1 MQTGFGYEAIPSEKL
16 AILPHVWYNFKA
28 LTRSMTIR
36 HPINAKGVSPKNHT
50 QNMNIHEYQAK
61 QILESYGVNTPRG
74 KVAETPEEAETVAQ
88 ELNFSRYVVKAQI
101 HAGGRGKGGGI
112 KLANSTAEVKQH
124 VETLLGMQL
133 VTPQTGPEGKCVR
146 KVLIAE
152 AAEIVKEYYL
162 AILLDRETSQLTLI
176 GSEEGGIN
184 IEEVAAQTPEKI
196 IRTQIDPAFGLT
208 EFQARQFVYQL
219 ITDPTYR
226 PIIPNT
232 TELILSLYNAFTRC
246 DCSLVEI
253 NPLAIVAKDD
263 NELDIV
269 ALDSKVNLDDNSL
282 WRHPDIAEM
291 RDPYEEDPSE
301 LEASESGLSYIRLDG
316 DIGCMVNGAGL
327 AMATMDIIKQN
338 GGEPANF
345 LDVGGGASVEAVAHA
360 FRLIL
365 ADENVKAVLINIFG
379 GIMKCD
385 TIANGI
391 VEAAKQVKLNVPL
404 VVRLEGTNVELGK
417 QIITESD
424 LDVQQ
429 AEGLSEAAQLAVTVA
444 NSA

>member
-1 MQTGFGYEAIPSEKL
+1 
-16 AILPHVWYNFKA
+16 
-28 LTRSMTIR
+28 
-36 HPINAKGVSPKNHT
+36 
-50 QNMNIHEYQAK
+50 MNIHEYQARR
-61 QILESYGVNTPRG
+61 ILESYGVNTLPG
-74 KVAETPEEAETVAQ
+74 KVAETPEEAEVIAK
-88 ELNFSRYVVKAQI
+88 ELNCPTYVIKAQI
-101 HAGGRGKGGGI
+101 HAGGRGKGGGV
-112 KLANSTAEVKQH
+112 KLANSVAEVKQH
-124 VETLLGMQL
+124 AETILGMQL
-133 VTPQTGPEGKCVR
+133 VTPQTGPEGKLVR

-152 AAEIVKEYYL
+152 AAEIEKEFYL
-162 AILLDRETSQLTLI
+162 AILLDRETSRLTLI
-176 GSEEGGIN
+176 GSEEGGVN
-184 IEEVAAQTPEKI
+184 IEEVAERTPEKI
-196 IRTQIDPAFGLT
+196 IKTQIHPAFGLT
-208 EFQARQFVYQL
+208 EFQAREFTYKL
-219 ITDPTYR
+219 ITDASHR
-226 PIIPNT
+226 SVIPNAT
-232 TELILSLYNAFTRC
+232 QLILSLYNAFTAC

-253 NPLAIVAKDD
+253 NPLTIIKTDD
-263 NELDIV
+263 GLDIV
-269 ALDSKVNLDDNSL
+269 ALDAKVNLDDNSL

-365 ADENVKAVLINIFG
+365 ADENVKAVLVNIFG

-391 VEAAKQVKLNVPL
+391 VEAAKQVELNVPL

-417 QIITESD
+417 QIIAESD
-424 LDVQQ
+424 LNVQQ
-429 AEGLSEAAQLAVTVA
+429 AEGLSEAAQLSVEAA
-444 NSA
+444 NPA

>member
-1 MQTGFGYEAIPSEKL
+1 
-16 AILPHVWYNFKA
+16 
-28 LTRSMTIR
+28 
-36 HPINAKGVSPKNHT
+36 
-50 QNMNIHEYQAK
+50 MNIHEYQAR
-61 QILESYGVNTPRG
+61 QILGSYGVNTLPG
-74 KVAETPEEAETVAQ
+74 KVAETPEEAEAIAQ
-88 ELNFSRYVVKAQI
+88 ELNCPTYVVKAQI
-101 HAGGRGKGGGI
+101 HAGGRGKGGGV
-112 KLANSTAEVKQH
+112 KLANSPAEVKQH
-124 VETLLGMQL
+124 ADAILGMQL
-133 VTPQTGPEGKCVR
+133 VTPQTGPEGKLVR

-152 AAEIVKEYYL
+152 AAEIEKEFYL
-162 AILLDRETSQLTLI
+162 AILLDRETSRLTLI
-176 GSEEGGIN
+176 GSEEGGVN

-196 IRTQIDPAFGLT
+196 IRAEVHPAFGLT
-208 EFQARQFVYQL
+208 EFQAREFAYKL
-219 ITDPTYR
+219 ITDTNYR
-226 PIIPNT
+226 SVIPNAIQ
-232 TELILSLYNAFTRC
+232 LILALYSAFTEC

-253 NPLAIVAKDD
+253 NPLAIVKTDD
-263 NELDIV
+263 ELDIV

-282 WRHPDIAEM
+282 WRHSDIAEM
-291 RDPYEEDPSE
+291 RDPHEEDPSE

-365 ADENVKAVLINIFG
+365 ADENVRAVLVNIFG

-391 VEAAKQVKLNVPL
+391 VEAAKQVELNVPL

-417 QIITESD
+417 QIIDESD
-424 LDVQQ
+424 LNVQQ
-429 AEGLSEAAQLAVTVA
+429 AEGLSEAAQLAVEAA
-444 NSA
+444 NLG

>member
-1 MQTGFGYEAIPSEKL
+1 
-16 AILPHVWYNFKA
+16 
-28 LTRSMTIR
+28 
-36 HPINAKGVSPKNHT
+36 
-50 QNMNIHEYQAK
+50 MNIHEYQAR
-61 QILESYGVNTPRG
+61 QILGSYGVNTLPG
-74 KVAETPEEAETVAQ
+74 KVAETPEEAEAIAQ
-88 ELNFSRYVVKAQI
+88 ELNCPTYVVKAQI
-101 HAGGRGKGGGI
+101 HAGGRGKGGGV
-112 KLANSTAEVKQH
+112 KLANSPIEVKQH
-124 VETLLGMQL
+124 ADAILGMQL
-133 VTPQTGPEGKCVR
+133 VTPQTGPEGKLVR

-152 AAEIVKEYYL
+152 AAEIEKEFYL
-162 AILLDRETSQLTLI
+162 AILLDRETSRLTLI
-176 GSEEGGIN
+176 GSEEGGVN

-196 IRTQIDPAFGLT
+196 IRAEVHPAFGLT
-208 EFQARQFVYQL
+208 EFQAREFAYKL
-219 ITDPTYR
+219 ITDTNYR
-226 PIIPNT
+226 SVIPNAIQ
-232 TELILSLYNAFTRC
+232 LILALYNAFTKC

-253 NPLAIVAKDD
+253 NPLAIVKTDD
-263 NELDIV
+263 ELDIV

-282 WRHPDIAEM
+282 WRHSDIAEM
-291 RDPYEEDPSE
+291 RDPHEEDPSE
-301 LEASESGLSYIRLDG
+301 LEASKSGLSYIRLDG

-365 ADENVKAVLINIFG
+365 ADENVKAVLVNIFG

-391 VEAAKQVKLNVPL
+391 VEAAKQVELNVPL

-417 QIITESD
+417 QIIAESD

-429 AEGLSEAAQLAVTVA
+429 AEGLSEAAQLAVEAA
-444 NSA
+444 NPA

>member
-1 MQTGFGYEAIPSEKL
+1 
-16 AILPHVWYNFKA
+16 
-28 LTRSMTIR
+28 
-36 HPINAKGVSPKNHT
+36 
-50 QNMNIHEYQAK
+50 MNIHEYQAK
-61 QILESYGVNTPRG
+61 QILESYGVRTLPG
-74 KVAETPEEAETVAQ
+74 TVAETPEAAETVAE
-88 ELNFSRYVVKAQI
+88 ELNCNRYVVKAQI

-112 KLANSTAEVKQH
+112 KVANSLAEVKQH
-124 VETLLGMQL
+124 AETLLGMQL
-133 VTPQTGPEGKCVR
+133 VTPQTGPEGKRVR
-146 KVLIAE
+146 KVLIA
-152 AAEIVKEYYL
+152 AAVEIEKEYYL
-162 AILLDRETSQLTLI
+162 AILLDRETSHLTLI
-176 GSEEGGIN
+176 GSEEGGVN

-208 EFQARQFVYQL
+208 EFQARAFAYKL
-219 ITDPTYR
+219 ITDTSYR
-226 PIIPNT
+226 PIIPNAVA
-232 TELILSLYNAFTRC
+232 LILSLYNAFIGC

-253 NPLAIVAKDD
+253 NPLAIVTTD

-291 RDPYEEDPSE
+291 RDPHEEDPSE

-365 ADENVKAVLINIFG
+365 ADENVKAVLVNIFG

-391 VEAAKQVKLNVPL
+391 VEAAKQVELNVPL

-417 QIITESD
+417 RIIAESD
-424 LDVQQ
+424 LNVQQ
-429 AEGLSEAAQLAVTVA
+429 AEGLSEAAQLAVTAA

>member
-1 MQTGFGYEAIPSEKL
+1 
-16 AILPHVWYNFKA
+16 
-28 LTRSMTIR
+28 
-36 HPINAKGVSPKNHT
+36 
-50 QNMNIHEYQAK
+50 MNIHEYQAR
-61 QILESYGVNTPRG
+61 QILESYGVNTLPG
-74 KVAETPEEAETVAQ
+74 KVAETPEEAEAIAQ
-88 ELNFSRYVVKAQI
+88 ELNGSTYVIKAQI
-101 HAGGRGKGGGI
+101 HAGGRGKGGGV
-112 KLANSTAEVKQH
+112 KLANSPAEVKQH
-124 VETLLGMQL
+124 ADAILGMQL
-133 VTPQTGPEGKCVR
+133 VTPQTGPEGKLVR

-152 AAEIVKEYYL
+152 AAEIEKEFYL
-162 AILLDRETSQLTLI
+162 AILLDRETSRLTLI
-176 GSEEGGIN
+176 GSEEGGVN
-184 IEEVAAQTPEKI
+184 IEEVAAETPEKI
-196 IRTQIDPAFGLT
+196 IRAEVHPAFGLT
-208 EFQARQFVYQL
+208 EFQAREFAYKL
-219 ITDPTYR
+219 ITHTNYR
-226 PIIPNT
+226 SVIPNAT
-232 TELILSLYNAFTRC
+232 KLILALYNAFTEC

-253 NPLAIVAKDD
+253 NPLAIVKTDGA
-263 NELDIV
+263 LDIV

-291 RDPYEEDPSE
+291 RDPHEEDPSE

-365 ADENVKAVLINIFG
+365 ADENVKAVLVNIFG

-417 QIITESD
+417 QIIAESD
-424 LDVQQ
+424 LNVQQ
-429 AEGLSEAAQLAVTVA
+429 AEGLSEAAQLSVEAA
-444 NSA
+444 NLS

>member
-1 MQTGFGYEAIPSEKL
+1 
-16 AILPHVWYNFKA
+16 
-28 LTRSMTIR
+28 
-36 HPINAKGVSPKNHT
+36 
-50 QNMNIHEYQAK
+50 MNIHEYQAR
-61 QILESYGVNTPRG
+61 QILESYGVNTLPG
-74 KVAETPEEAETVAQ
+74 KVAETPEEAEVIAEKLSCST
-88 ELNFSRYVVKAQI
+88 YVIKAQI
-101 HAGGRGKGGGI
+101 HAGGRGKGGGV
-112 KLANSTAEVKQH
+112 KLANSPAEVKQH
-124 VETLLGMQL
+124 ADAILGMQL
-133 VTPQTGPEGKCVR
+133 VTPQTGPEGKRVR

-152 AAEIVKEYYL
+152 AAEIEKEFYL
-162 AILLDRETSQLTLI
+162 AILLDRETSRLTLI
-176 GSEEGGIN
+176 GSEEGGVN

-196 IRTQIDPAFGLT
+196 IKAKVHPAFGLT
-208 EFQARQFVYQL
+208 EFQAREFAYKL
-219 ITDPTYR
+219 ITDTNYR
-226 PIIPNT
+226 SVIPNAT
-232 TELILSLYNAFTRC
+232 KLILALYNAFTEC

-253 NPLAIVAKDD
+253 NPLAIVKSDD
-263 NELDIV
+263 ELDIV

-282 WRHPDIAEM
+282 WRHPDITEM
-291 RDPYEEDPSE
+291 RDPHEEDPSE

-365 ADENVKAVLINIFG
+365 ADKNVNAVLVNIFG

-417 QIITESD
+417 QIIAESG
-424 LDVQQ
+424 LNVQQ
-429 AEGLSEAAQLAVTVA
+429 AEGLSEAAQLAVTAA

>member
-1 MQTGFGYEAIPSEKL
+1 
-16 AILPHVWYNFKA
+16 
-28 LTRSMTIR
+28 
-36 HPINAKGVSPKNHT
+36 
-50 QNMNIHEYQAK
+50 MNIHEYQARL
-61 QILESYGVNTPRG
+61 ILESYGVNTLPG
-74 KVAETPEEAETVAQ
+74 KVAETPEEAEAIAQ
-88 ELNFSRYVVKAQI
+88 ELNGSIYVIKAQI
-101 HAGGRGKGGGI
+101 HAGGRGKGGGV
-112 KLANSTAEVKQH
+112 KLANSPAEVKQH
-124 VETLLGMQL
+124 ADAILGMQL
-133 VTPQTGPEGKCVR
+133 VTPQTGPEGKLVR

-152 AAEIVKEYYL
+152 AAEIEKEFYL
-162 AILLDRETSQLTLI
+162 AILLDRETSRLTLI
-176 GSEEGGIN
+176 GSEEGGVN
-184 IEEVAAQTPEKI
+184 IEEVAAETPEKI
-196 IRTQIDPAFGLT
+196 IRAEVHPAFGLT
-208 EFQARQFVYQL
+208 EFQAREFAYKL
-219 ITDPTYR
+219 ITHTNYR
-226 PIIPNT
+226 SVIPNAT
-232 TELILSLYNAFTRC
+232 KLILSLYNAFTEC

-253 NPLAIVAKDD
+253 NPLAIVKTDD
-263 NELDIV
+263 ELDIV

-291 RDPYEEDPSE
+291 RDPHEEDPSE

-365 ADENVKAVLINIFG
+365 ADENVKAVLVNIFG

-417 QIITESD
+417 QIIAESD
-424 LDVQQ
+424 LNVQQ
-429 AEGLSEAAQLAVTVA
+429 AEGLSEAAQLSVA
-444 NSA
+444 AANR

>member
-1 MQTGFGYEAIPSEKL
+1 
-16 AILPHVWYNFKA
+16 
-28 LTRSMTIR
+28 
-36 HPINAKGVSPKNHT
+36 
-50 QNMNIHEYQAK
+50 MNIHEYQAK
-61 QILESYGVNTPRG
+61 QILESYGVNTLRS
-74 KVAETPEEAETVAQ
+74 KVAETPEEAETVAK
-88 ELNFSRYVVKAQI
+88 ELNFNGYVVKAQI

-112 KLANSTAEVKQH
+112 KLANSPAEVKQH
-124 VETLLGMQL
+124 AETLLGMQL
-133 VTPQTGPEGKCVR
+133 VTPQTGPEGKRVR
-146 KVLIAE
+146 KVLITE
-152 AAEIVKEYYL
+152 AVEIEKEYYL

-176 GSEEGGIN
+176 GSEEGGVN

-196 IRTQIDPAFGLT
+196 IRAQINPAFGLT
-208 EFQARQFVYQL
+208 EFQARAFAYKL
-219 ITDPTYR
+219 ITDTTYR
-226 PIIPNT
+226 PIIPNA
-232 TELILSLYNAFTRC
+232 TELILSLYNTFNGC

-253 NPLAIVAKDD
+253 NPLAIVSKDG
-263 NELDIV
+263 ELEIV

-282 WRHPDIAEM
+282 WRHPDLAEM

-365 ADENVKAVLINIFG
+365 ADENVKAVLVNIFG

-424 LDVQQ
+424 LNVQQ
-429 AEGLSEAAQLAVTVA
+429 AEGLSEAAQLAVTAA

>member
-1 MQTGFGYEAIPSEKL
+1 
-16 AILPHVWYNFKA
+16 
-28 LTRSMTIR
+28 
-36 HPINAKGVSPKNHT
+36 
-50 QNMNIHEYQAK
+50 MNIHEYQARE
-61 QILESYGVNTPRG
+61 ILESYGVRTLPG
-74 KVAETPEEAETVAQ
+74 KVAETPEEAETIAQ
-88 ELNFSRYVVKAQI
+88 ELNCPTYVIKAQI
-101 HAGGRGKGGGI
+101 HAGGRGKGGGV
-112 KLANSTAEVKQH
+112 KLANSPIEVKQH
-124 VETLLGMQL
+124 ADAILGMQL
-133 VTPQTGPEGKCVR
+133 VTPQTGPEGKLVR

-152 AAEIVKEYYL
+152 AAEIEKEFYL
-162 AILLDRETSQLTLI
+162 AILLDREISRLTLI

-184 IEEVAAQTPEKI
+184 IEEVAAKTPEKI
-196 IRTQIDPAFGLT
+196 IRAQVHPAFGLT
-208 EFQARQFVYQL
+208 EFQAREFAYKL
-219 ITDPTYR
+219 ITDTYYR
-226 PIIPNT
+226 SVIPNAT
-232 TELILSLYNAFTRC
+232 QLILSLYNAFTEC

-253 NPLAIVAKDD
+253 NPLAIVKTDD
-263 NELDIV
+263 ELDIV

-282 WRHPDIAEM
+282 WRHSDIADM
-291 RDPYEEDPSE
+291 RDPHEEDPSE
-301 LEASESGLSYIRLDG
+301 LEASESDLSYIRLDG

-365 ADENVKAVLINIFG
+365 ADENVKTVLVNIFG

-391 VEAAKQVKLNVPL
+391 VEAAKQVELNVPL

-417 QIITESD
+417 QIIAESD

-429 AEGLSEAAQLAVTVA
+429 AEGLSEAAQLAVEAA
-444 NSA
+444 NPA

>member
-1 MQTGFGYEAIPSEKL
+1 MLTNMPAITS
-16 AILPHVWYNFKA
+16 
-28 LTRSMTIR
+28 
-36 HPINAKGVSPKNHT
+36 AKGAYQKT
-50 QNMNIHEYQAK
+50 IQKMNIHEYQARE
-61 QILESYGVNTPRG
+61 ILESYGVNTLPG
-74 KVAETPEEAETVAQ
+74 KVAETPEEAEAIAQ
-88 ELNFSRYVVKAQI
+88 ELNCPKYVIKAQI
-101 HAGGRGKGGGI
+101 HAGGRGKGGGV
-112 KLANSTAEVKQH
+112 KLANSLTEVKQLAN
-124 VETLLGMQL
+124 TILGMQL
-133 VTPQTGPEGKCVR
+133 VTPQTGPEGKLVR

-152 AAEIVKEYYL
+152 AAEIVKEFYL
-162 AILLDRETSQLTLI
+162 AILLDRETSRLTLI
-176 GSEEGGIN
+176 GSEEGGVN
-184 IEEVAAQTPEKI
+184 IEEVAERTPEKI
-196 IRTQIDPAFGLT
+196 IRTEIYPAFGLN
-208 EFQARQFVYQL
+208 EFQARAFAYKL
-219 ITDPTYR
+219 ITDANYR
-226 PIIPNT
+226 SVIPNAT
-232 TELILSLYNAFTRC
+232 QLILALYNAFTES

-253 NPLAIVAKDD
+253 NPLAIVKTDD
-263 NELDIV
+263 ELDIV
-269 ALDSKVNLDDNSL
+269 ALDSKVNFDDNSL

-291 RDPYEEDPSE
+291 RDPHEEDPRE

-365 ADENVKAVLINIFG
+365 ADENVKAVLVNIFG

-391 VEAAKQVKLNVPL
+391 VEAAKQVELNVPL

-417 QIITESD
+417 QIIAESD
-424 LDVQQ
+424 LNVQQ
-429 AEGLSEAAQLAVTVA
+429 AEGLSEAAQLSVAAA

>member
-1 MQTGFGYEAIPSEKL
+1 
-16 AILPHVWYNFKA
+16 
-28 LTRSMTIR
+28 
-36 HPINAKGVSPKNHT
+36 
-50 QNMNIHEYQAK
+50 MNIHEYQAR
-61 QILESYGVNTPRG
+61 QILESFGVNTLPG
-74 KVAETPEEAETVAQ
+74 KVAETPEEAEAVAQ
-88 ELNFSRYVVKAQI
+88 ELNCPTYVIKAQI
-101 HAGGRGKGGGI
+101 HAGGRGKGGGV
-112 KLANSTAEVKQH
+112 KLANTLSEVKQH
-124 VETLLGMQL
+124 ADAILGMQL
-133 VTPQTGPEGKCVR
+133 VTPQTGPEGKRVR

-152 AAEIVKEYYL
+152 AAEIEKEFYL
-162 AILLDRETSQLTLI
+162 AILLDRETSRLTVI
-176 GSEEGGIN
+176 GSEEGGVN

-196 IRTQIDPAFGLT
+196 IRAEIHPAFGLT
-208 EFQARQFVYQL
+208 EFQAREFAYKL
-219 ITDPTYR
+219 ITDASYR
-226 PIIPNT
+226 SVIPNAT
-232 TELILSLYNAFTRC
+232 KLILALYNAFTEC

-253 NPLAIVAKDD
+253 NPLAIVKSDD
-263 NELDIV
+263 ALDIV

-282 WRHPDIAEM
+282 WRHSDIAEM
-291 RDPYEEDPSE
+291 RDPHEEDPSE

-365 ADENVKAVLINIFG
+365 ADENVKAVLVNIFG

-391 VEAAKQVKLNVPL
+391 VEAAKQVELNVPL

-417 QIITESD
+417 QIIAESN
-424 LDVQQ
+424 LNVQQ
-429 AEGLSEAAQLAVTVA
+429 AEGLSEAAQLAVEAA
-444 NSA
+444 NPA

>member
-1 MQTGFGYEAIPSEKL
+1 MPKEFYRK
-16 AILPHVWYNFKA
+16 
-28 LTRSMTIR
+28 TIQ
-36 HPINAKGVSPKNHT
+36 K
-50 QNMNIHEYQAK
+50 MNIHEYQAR
-61 QILESYGVNTPRG
+61 QILESFGVNTLPG
-74 KVAETPEEAETVAQ
+74 KVAETPEEAEAVAQ
-88 ELNFSRYVVKAQI
+88 ELNCPTYVIKAQI
-101 HAGGRGKGGGI
+101 HAGGRGKGGGV
-112 KLANSTAEVKQH
+112 KLANSLAEVKQH
-124 VETLLGMQL
+124 ADAILGMQL
-133 VTPQTGPEGKCVR
+133 VTPQTGPEGKRVR

-152 AAEIVKEYYL
+152 AAEIEKEFYL
-162 AILLDRETSQLTLI
+162 AILLDRETSRLTVI
-176 GSEEGGIN
+176 GSEEGGVN

-196 IRTQIDPAFGLT
+196 IRAEIHPAFGLT
-208 EFQARQFVYQL
+208 EFQAREFAYKL
-219 ITDPTYR
+219 ITDASYR
-226 PIIPNT
+226 SVIRNAT
-232 TELILSLYNAFTRC
+232 KLILALYNAFTEC

-253 NPLAIVAKDD
+253 NPLAIVKSDD
-263 NELDIV
+263 ALDIV

-282 WRHPDIAEM
+282 WRHSDIAEM
-291 RDPYEEDPSE
+291 RDPHEEDPSE

-365 ADENVKAVLINIFG
+365 ADENVKAVLVNIFG

-391 VEAAKQVKLNVPL
+391 VEAAKQVELNVPL

-417 QIITESD
+417 QIIAESN
-424 LDVQQ
+424 LNVQQ
-429 AEGLSEAAQLAVTVA
+429 AEGLSEAAQLAVEAA
-444 NSA
+444 NPA